1 MVAKQDYNSH
11 VTVLIVGAGPAGAFL
26 ASNLARL
33 GLQFRLID
41 KLKVHTTGRA
51 IGVVAR
57 TLEVLE
63 QVIGP
68 EITHNLVNNGHQ
80 VKEQGFWRNGKLTKK
95 TESWDC
101 DSLYN
106 YYLIHPQLG
115 IEDALQKDIQKFGQ
129 EVEFGVRLVDIS
141 VPADPEEPILCTLK
155 HEETGELEHMT
166 CKYLIGADGAHS
178 FVRRSMGITTLGDT
192 PNMVWGIVDAVVKTD
207 FDAINQSNILYTDKG
222 TAVAF
227 HWGNGITR
235 LAMYLGSP
243 DLAKDVANYRDIRNY
258 LSIDQF
264 LERITTAFTDSG
276 FSLEIGEVKWFSI
289 FKIQEKISADWFAA
303 DGRVILVGDACHTHS
318 PGGGLGMQAGI
329 MDSYNLAW
337 KLKLMESGLADKSI
351 LNTYMQERREV
362 AEQFI
367 ETSAKI
373 IRVMSNMTPANTSP
387 GLNSSYEKELALLY
401 KRNGAN
407 ITVGPSYNA
416 NEICW
421 DGSGSI
427 ERNYAFWKSATTV
440 RPGQRAPDVF
450 DLRQYN
456 LKSQTKSDPLR
467 LFTITKYPGI
477 FNIMVFTNDLND
489 EVQYNLSSWSAHL
502 EESDAFYTKYKY
514 KRGDL
519 FAFHTVTTADVS
531 VIDNTSDHVNR
542 YFSTHSTI
550 ILDRKNQDD
559 ADNNG
564 EVMYGSTFLT
574 AAEMREQSAHAKY
587 GIPSDENG
595 VIIVLRPDGYIAC
608 VVCLEDWAHLDEYF
622 DGILGGNP
630 FASANEDALY

>member
-1 MVAKQDYNSH
+1 MVAKQDSNSH

-33 GLQFRLID
+33 GIQFRLID

-115 IEDALQKDIQKFGQ
+115 IEDALQKDIKKFGQ
-129 EVEFGVRLVDIS
+129 DVEFGVRLVDVS
-141 VPADPEEPILCTLK
+141 VPTDPEDPVLCTLK
-155 HEETGELEHMT
+155 HEDTGELEYMT

-207 FDAINQSNILYTDKG
+207 FEAIDQANILYTDKG

-243 DLAKDVANYRDIRNY
+243 EMAKDVVNYRDIRNY

-264 LERITTAFTDSG
+264 IEKISTAFSDSG
-276 FSLEIGEVKWFSI
+276 YNFEIGEVKWFSI

-351 LNTYMQERREV
+351 LNTYTQERREV

-416 NEICW
+416 NELCW
-421 DGSGSI
+421 DGSGAI

-440 RPGQRAPDVF
+440 RPGQRGPDVF
-450 DLRQYN
+450 DVRQYD
-456 LKSQTKSDPLR
+456 LKNQTISDPLR

-477 FNIMVFTNDLND
+477 FNILVFTNDLND

-514 KRGDL
+514 SRGDL
-519 FAFHTVTTADVS
+519 FAFHTITTANAAVVDS
-531 VIDNTSDHVNR
+531 TSDHVKR
-542 YFSTHSTI
+542 FLSTKSTVI
-550 ILDRKNQDD
+550 FDRENQDNTSND
-559 ADNNG
+559 DQ
-564 EVMYGSTFLT
+564 VVYGSTFLT
-574 AAEMREQSAHAKY
+574 AAEQRNQGAHAKY
-587 GIPSDENG
+587 GIPSDESG
-595 VIIVLRPDGYIAC
+595 VIVALRPDGYIAC
-608 VVCLEDWAHLDEYF
+608 VICLEDWAHLDEYF
-622 DGILGGNP
+622 DGILGGHP
-630 FASANEDALY
+630 FATAKEDSPY